1 MMEAKIKNIVQLQR
15 IITRLK
21 AKGKKI
27 VFTNGCFDI
36 LHFGHAKYLK
46 EAKRKGDVLVVGVN
60 SDSSVRKIK
69 GNKRPIINEA
79 HRAGLIAALESVD
92 FVVIFKEE
100 TPSRVIKTLKPDI
113 LVKGADWAQKDI
125 VGRDFV
131 LRRGGKVYTV
141 KLVKG
146 FSSTN
151 LIKKIAKAFQRD
163 K

>member
-1 MMEAKIKNIVQLQR
+1 METKIKNITQLKK
-15 IITRLK
+15 IIVRLK
-21 AKGKKI
+21 NQGKKI

-46 EAKRKGDVLVVGVN
+46 EAKRKGDILIVGVN

-69 GNKRPIINEA
+69 GNRRPIINEA
-79 HRAGLIAALESVD
+79 YRAGLIAALESVD

-100 TPSRVIKTLKPDI
+100 TPFRVIKTLKPDI
-113 LVKGADWAQKDI
+113 LVKGADWAQRDI
-125 VGRDFV
+125 VGRDFI
-131 LRRGGKVYTV
+131 LKGGGKVYTV

-151 LIKKIAKAFQRD
+151 LIKKIAKAF
-163 K
+163 

>member
-15 IITRLK
+15 IITKLK
-21 AKGKKI
+21 TRGKKI

-36 LHFGHAKYLK
+36 LHFGHAKYLE
-46 EAKRKGDVLVVGVN
+46 EAKRKGDILIVGVN

-69 GNKRPIINEA
+69 GNRRPIINEVY
-79 HRAGLIAALESVD
+79 RAGLIAALESVD

-100 TPSRVIKTLKPDI
+100 TPFRVIKTLKPDC
-113 LVKGADWAQKDI
+113 LVKGADWDKRDI

-131 LRRGGKVYTV
+131 LKGGGKVYTV

-146 FSSTN
+146 FSTTD
-151 LIKKIAKAFQRD
+151 LIKRALKRSKNI
-163 K
+163 

>member
-1 MMEAKIKNIVQLQR
+1 MIEAKIKNITQLKK
-15 IITRLK
+15 IIKRLK
-21 AKGKKI
+21 IQGKKI

-46 EAKRKGDVLVVGVN
+46 EAKRKGNILVVGVN

-69 GNKRPIINEA
+69 GNRRPIINEA
-79 HRAGLIAALESVD
+79 YRAGLIAALESVD

-100 TPSRVIKTLKPDI
+100 TPFRVIKTLKPDI
-113 LVKGADWAQKDI
+113 LVKGADWAQRDI

-131 LRRGGKVYTV
+131 LKRGGKVYTL

-146 FSSTN
+146 FSSTD
-151 LIKKIAKAFQRD
+151 LIKKIAKAF
-163 K
+163 